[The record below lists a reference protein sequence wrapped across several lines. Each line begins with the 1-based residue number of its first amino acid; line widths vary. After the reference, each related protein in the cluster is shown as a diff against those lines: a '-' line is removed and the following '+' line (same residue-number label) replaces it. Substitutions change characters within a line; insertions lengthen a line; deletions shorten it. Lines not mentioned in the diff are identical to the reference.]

1 MAATLGVLL
10 IFLSDDAQAANRECA
25 DNTGLNLVVDTT
37 ELGGSVTVKC
47 FENWTGG
54 TAWSGFDALFGLRGT
69 NNFPTSFV
77 CQVGNMPKG
86 DDCRTTDGRQ
96 EFWWYSIATNGH
108 WNANPGKGVAD
119 SSGAR
124 AGEWH
129 GLRYV
134 KGKAAAP
141 GTTPKVPSAPKPKP
155 KPSPKP
161 TSTSKPKPTSKPSA
175 SSKPKPSSSGTSS
188 SKPGASSSSTTSP
201 SPSGSK
207 TSAPGSSSASTTSP
221 GPSDSATSGAGEK
234 DDSSPAAAGSNDG
247 AESADPVGPEDSG
260 VEAEDGRAP
269 ALPAEEAVEAS
280 ERAQDSSAQHTRSE
294 NADSSPPVGTLIVG
308 GVIVLLVGAGIFR
321 HRTGKKLEG
330 N

>member
-124 AGEWH
+124 AGEWQDRKSTRLNSSH
-129 GLRYV
+129 VAISYAVFCLKKKMTSDKDFQLSFSCLYV
-134 KGKAAAP
+134 PTAANEP
-141 GTTPKVPSAPKPKP
+141 VTEIF
-155 KPSPKP
+155 
-161 TSTSKPKPTSKPSA
+161 
-175 SSKPKPSSSGTSS
+175 
-188 SKPGASSSSTTSP
+188 
-201 SPSGSK
+201 GSC
-207 TSAPGSSSASTTSP
+207 TIS
-221 GPSDSATSGAGEK
+221 
-234 DDSSPAAAGSNDG
+234 
-247 AESADPVGPEDSG
+247 
-260 VEAEDGRAP
+260 
-269 ALPAEEAVEAS
+269 
-280 ERAQDSSAQHTRSE
+280 RS
-294 NADSSPPVGTLIVG
+294 LI
-308 GVIVLLVGAGIFR
+308 R
-321 HRTGKKLEG
+321 
-330 N
+330 